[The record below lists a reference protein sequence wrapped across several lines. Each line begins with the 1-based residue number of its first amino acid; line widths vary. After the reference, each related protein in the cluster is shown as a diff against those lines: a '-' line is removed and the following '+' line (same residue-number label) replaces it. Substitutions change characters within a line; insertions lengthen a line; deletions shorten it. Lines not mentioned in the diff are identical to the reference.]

1 MLGVDRLDMIKGI
14 PQKLLAFE
22 MFLEKNPDWREKVL
36 LVQIAVPTR
45 TDVHECRP
53 LGLHVLMSHSLA
65 GCMFSCMHIL
75 SYTKNITC
83 HLDELLIGCE
93 EMFSFSVVIFSQQTW
108 SNVEGSQCGFADQRL
123 TSQVHEIVGRINGRF
138 GTLTFMPIHHL
149 DRSLAFHQLCA
160 LYAIT
165 GSLLLGGIALTLF
178 AKDHLAWSIKVHGC
192 THKRNMQLFSCQGFL
207 HVYGEEGSCFLI
219 L

>member
-1 MLGVDRLDMIKGI
+1 MIKGI

-45 TDVHECRP
+45 TDVHE
-53 LGLHVLMSHSLA
+53 
-65 GCMFSCMHIL
+65 
-75 SYTKNITC
+75 Y
-83 HLDELLIGCE
+83 
-93 EMFSFSVVIFSQQTW
+93 
-108 SNVEGSQCGFADQRL
+108 QRL

-165 GSLLLGGIALTLF
+165 GSLLLDDIALTLF
-178 AKDHLAWSIKVHGC
+178 AKHHLAWSIKVHGC
-192 THKRNMQLFSCQGFL
+192 TLKRNMQLFSCQGFL
-207 HVYGEEGSCFLI
+207 HVYGEEGLCFLI

>member
-1 MLGVDRLDMIKGI
+1 MCFGICLDIVGCLAKQVMLGVDRLDMIKGI

-22 MFLEKNPDWREKVL
+22 MFLEKNPEWREKVL

-53 LGLHVLMSHSLA
+53 LGLHVLMSRSLA
-65 GCMFSCMHIL
+65 GCMFSCTHIL
-75 SYTKNITC
+75 SCTKNITC
-83 HLDELLIGCE
+83 HLDELLISFE

-108 SNVEGSQCGFADQRL
+108 CNVEGIQCGFADQRL

-149 DRSLAFHQLCA
+149 A
-160 LYAIT
+160 
-165 GSLLLGGIALTLF
+165 SLLSFSSISLSSIGIWNSGA
-178 AKDHLAWSIKVHGC
+178 HLIASSRLNLKI
-192 THKRNMQLFSCQGFL
+192 
-207 HVYGEEGSCFLI
+207 
-219 L
+219 